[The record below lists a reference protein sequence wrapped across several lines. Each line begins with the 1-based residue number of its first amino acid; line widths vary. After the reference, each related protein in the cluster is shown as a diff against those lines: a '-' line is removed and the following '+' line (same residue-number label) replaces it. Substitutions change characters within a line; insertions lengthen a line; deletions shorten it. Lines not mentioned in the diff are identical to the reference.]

1 MRTLFLTYLVQ
12 GVLLG
17 AAGLVLAV
25 LARVLRRRYGPAW
38 LCRAWLALAILL
50 VLPLR
55 LALPAAAPAP
65 VRLTAPASRRRCW
78 KPRICRPF
86 MARCIPTNTASWFT
100 ARLSAKS

>member
-17 AAGLVLAV
+17 AAGLALAA

-65 VRLTAPASRRRCW
+65 RRAFYRRF
-78 KPRICRPF
+78 PLAAGRGRGV
-86 MARCIPTNTASWFT
+86 
-100 ARLSAKS
+100 